1 MTLFIR
7 KWLQDVR
14 MTDFVHGGGKD
25 IPLFLLYFLARVY
38 IIIVFFPIFVTTSNT
53 NSNTHFYMF
62 AKTKLDYSRPQ
73 MRLLELFPEGVLCE
87 SGSSSDAG
95 LEGLIEYPAY
105 EWIL

>member
-1 MTLFIR
+1 
-7 KWLQDVR
+7 
-14 MTDFVHGGGKD
+14 
-25 IPLFLLYFLARVY
+25 
-38 IIIVFFPIFVTTSNT
+38 
-53 NSNTHFYMF
+53 MF